1 MDRIESQPSETPPAS
16 PRRTKVAIVG
26 FASSYIQAPYQDSS
40 IEIWGMNELWKYLS
54 RWDRWFELH
63 PRDVFAKEG
72 DRNQEAHEAWL
83 MQQGTDRP
91 IYMLQHFEDIPGSV
105 PYPLAEMTGRFFPD
119 SPGGYW
125 TSSISFM
132 LALAIAE
139 GFEWIGLYG
148 IDLASD
154 VEYANQRAAAEY
166 LIGVA
171 RGMGVTVVIA
181 PGSALL
187 KSPSIYGYDQKPG
200 RRNRPLSRAWLET
213 RLAELRQKHEK
224 TLDILH
230 TLDGAIETTAHH
242 LRIVTAAERGVQVEG
257 EAA

>member
-1 MDRIESQPSETPPAS
+1 MDRTLTQPRHALTA
-16 PRRTKVAIVG
+16 PRRTRVALVG
-26 FASSYIQAPYQDSS
+26 FASSYTQAPYDDPSV
-40 IEIWGMNELWKYLS
+40 EIWGLNELWKYLS

-72 DRNQEAHEAWL
+72 DRNQAAHEAWL
-83 MQQGTDRP
+83 MQQGDDRP
-91 IYMLQHFEDIPGSV
+91 IYMLQHFDDIPASI
-105 PYPLAEMTGRFFPD
+105 PYPLAAMTQQFFPD

-125 TSSISFM
+125 TSSIAFM

-148 IDLASD
+148 IDLAAD
-154 VEYANQRAAAEY
+154 VEYMNQRAAVEY

-171 RGMGVTVVIA
+171 RGLGRTVVVA

-187 KSPSIYGYDQKPG
+187 KSPAIYGYDQQPG
-200 RRNRPLSRAWLET
+200 QRNRPLSRTWLEQ
-213 RLAELRQKHEK
+213 RLADLKTKHEK
-224 TLDILH
+224 CLDTLH
-230 TLDGAIETTAHH
+230 TLDGAIETTAYH